1 MGVRLKVPF
10 LSYVGSGGV
19 LTFIGTGEDQAVFW
33 SLEGFDPSTEL
44 PCASVGTLRKLVT
57 FTDKSN
63 RATNVY
69 MAPTTDTGGIYDRV
83 TAKAVL
89 E

>member
-1 MGVRLKVPF
+1 MGVRLKMRF
-10 LSYVGSGGV
+10 RSYPGSGGV
-19 LTFIGTGEDQAVFW
+19 LTFVGTGEDQAVFW
-33 SLEGFDPSTEL
+33 SLEGFDPDTGL
-44 PCASVGTLRKLVT
+44 PCASVGTLNKIVT

-69 MAPTTDTGGIYDRV
+69 MAPTSDPGGIYDRV